1 MSVPSLPIL
10 WRRKRRMNLPLAAL
24 LIAGAAV
31 TACGKKPEMPQ
42 GGAPDVGVVVVSA
55 APVNMTTE
63 LPGRTSAYLIS
74 DVRPQVGGLIKAR
87 LFTEGGYVRQGQPL
101 YQIDPATYQAAYA
114 SAQAG
119 LAQAKAGLTTAQL
132 KADRYAELVK
142 INGVSKQENDDAQA
156 ALGQAQA
163 AVQLAEAAV
172 QTAGINVGYTKVV
185 APISGRIG
193 KSNVTPGALVT
204 ASQAT
209 ELTRI
214 QNIDQVYLDINQ
226 SANDLMALKQQVA
239 SGQIGQANTADVE
252 LILDNGTIYPQH
264 GKLQFSDV
272 TVDQAT
278 GTVTLRALFPNP
290 NGVLLPG
297 LFAKARVVSGVVA
310 NGILVP
316 QAAVTRN
323 PQGNATLFVV
333 GPGNRAIQRTIQTS
347 RTSGPYWIVT
357 GGLAPGEKVITQ
369 GTGTLKDGAQIKP
382 VPATAPQRIGARPQG
397 ARNAAGPSR

>member
-1 MSVPSLPIL
+1 MASV
-10 WRRKRRMNLPLAAL
+10 AAL
-24 LIAGAAV
+24 LIAGTAL
-31 TACGKKPEMPQ
+31 TACGQKPQMQQ

-63 LPGRTSAYLIS
+63 LSGRTSAYLTS
-74 DVRPQVGGLIKAR
+74 DVRPQVGGLVKAR
-87 LFTEGGYVRQGQPL
+87 LFTEGGYVKQGQPL
-101 YQIDPATYQAAYA
+101 YQIDPAPYQAQYS
-114 SAQAG
+114 SAQAT

-163 AVQLAEAAV
+163 AVQSAEAAV
-172 QTAGINVGYTKVV
+172 QTAGINVGYTRVL

-193 KSNVTPGALVT
+193 ISNVTPGALVT

-226 SANDLMALKQQVA
+226 SANDIMALKQQVA

-252 LILDNGTIYPQH
+252 LVLDNGTVYPLH
-264 GKLQFSDV
+264 GKLQFADV
-272 TVDQAT
+272 TVDPAT
-278 GTVTLRALFPNP
+278 GTVTLRAVFPNP
-290 NGVLLPG
+290 NGALLPG
-297 LFAKARVVSGVVA
+297 MFAKARIVSGVVG

-316 QAAVTRN
+316 QAAVTRD
-323 PQGNATLFVV
+323 PQGNALVMVV
-333 GPGNRAIQRTIQTS
+333 SKDSKAEPRPITVAQTV
-347 RTSGPYWIVT
+347 GDKWLVT
-357 GGLAPGEKVITQ
+357 GGLQSGDKVIVEGLQ
-369 GTGTLKDGAQIKP
+369 KIRPDAP
-382 VPATAPQRIGARPQG
+382 VKATVITAP
-397 ARNAAGPSR
+397 AAAEK